1 MHTQT
6 QSRTRLAIARL
17 WHESN
22 SFNPVPVRLAQFRNR
37 EWIKGTATAE
47 CYGQTTTEMGAAH
60 AFLRMRPTWEGH
72 FLRCTSA
79 PPGGPVVQDDLDTI
93 IDEIVTDIQAQPWD
107 AVYLSLHGA
116 VLGTGDISPDTT
128 LLRRVRAA
136 VGPDVPVAVSF
147 DMHACLNPEIA
158 DYVDILTGYRTYPH
172 VDMDRAAGRALAL
185 LERTL
190 AGEIRPMV
198 SLRPVPMLPLS
209 HRMRTDE
216 GPMAELVALADA
228 EARAPEM
235 HDATLFGGFAYADSP
250 HAHATV
256 SLCHESG
263 AGGVLP
269 VMERLGTAMLERRA
283 AFHAE
288 LPDARSGLTQAL
300 QQLEDGARW
309 PVAVVEPADNPLSG
323 GLGDTTGLFRAL
335 LEQGIDL
342 PAVFCFFHDPDLVDW
357 LHVLGTGAYVSV
369 QLGGRVAPEF
379 GPPVPFG
386 GHITLLTDGRFSN
399 CGPMERGMPV
409 DLGRT
414 AVLQKGA
421 LKVIISESCQ
431 SANDPGWCALH
442 DIDLAQTAL
451 FCVKAK
457 NHFRAAFGALCG
469 AIIEVETPGPAP
481 TDLTRLSFTRVP
493 PEYLIQGQE

>member
-1 MHTQT
+1 MRH
-6 QSRTRLAIARL
+6 RTRLAIARL

-22 SFNPVPVRLAQFRNR
+22 SFNPVPVRLAQFRAR
-37 EWIKGTATAE
+37 EWIKGTQEAEDYAATA
-47 CYGQTTTEMGAAH
+47 TEMGAVL
-60 AFLRMRPTWEGH
+60 AFLQARPDWDGH

-79 PPGGPVVQDDLDTI
+79 PPGGHVAQADLDTI
-93 IDEIVTDIQAQPWD
+93 IDEIVADLEAQPWD

-116 VLGTGDISPDTT
+116 VLGADDISPDTT

-158 DYVDILTGYRTYPH
+158 DDIDILTGYRTYPH
-172 VDMDRAAGRALAL
+172 IDMDRAAGRALAL
-185 LERTL
+185 LERTV
-190 AGEIRPMV
+190 AGDIRPMV

-209 HRMRTDE
+209 HRMRTDD

-235 HDATLFGGFAYADSP
+235 HEATLFGGFAYADSP

-256 SLCHESG
+256 SLCHERG
-263 AGGVLP
+263 AGAAGP
-269 VMERLGTAMLERRA
+269 AIARLCEAMLERRA

-288 LPDARSGLTQAL
+288 LPDAGSGLAQAL
-300 QQLEDGARW
+300 QRLEGGARW

-335 LEQGIDL
+335 VERGIDL
-342 PAVFCFFHDPDLVDW
+342 PAVFCFFHDPELVDR
-357 LHVLGTGAYVSV
+357 LHALGTGAHVSV
-369 QLGGRVAPEF
+369 RLGGRVAPEF
-379 GPPVPFG
+379 GPPVPFEG
-386 GHITLLTDGRFSN
+386 RITRLTDGRFANS
-399 CGPMERGMPV
+399 GPMERGMPV

-414 AVLQKGA
+414 AVMQNGA
-421 LKVIISESCQ
+421 LKVVISESCQ
-431 SANDPGWCALH
+431 SANDPGWCDLH
-442 DIDLAQTAL
+442 GIDLAQTAL

-481 TDLTRLSFTRVP
+481 TDLTRLPFTRVP
-493 PEYLIQGQE
+493 PEYLIQGEE